1 MNDLIQLLRTLK
13 VQQLRRQLEQDHRD
27 NPDRYLY
34 VSNFLRVSPRRCNES
49 IPSTVRADKV
59 RLLCQI
65 RL

>member
-34 VSNFLRVSPRRCNES
+34 VSNFLRLAKEM
-49 IPSTVRADKV
+49 
-59 RLLCQI
+59 Q
-65 RL
+65 